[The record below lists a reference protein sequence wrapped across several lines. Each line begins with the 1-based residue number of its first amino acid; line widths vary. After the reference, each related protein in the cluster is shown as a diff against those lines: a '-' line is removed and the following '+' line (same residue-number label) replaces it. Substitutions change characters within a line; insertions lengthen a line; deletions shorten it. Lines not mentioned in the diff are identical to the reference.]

1 MGCAGSSE
9 TKAETTPS
17 QTSQKQKLTSTD
29 DKGRPK
35 GPKLTANGKTLVMGK
50 YEMHNAKEDIM
61 GEGTSSI
68 CRRGTDLSTGQDVAI
83 KVYKDQKGGGK
94 VKDVTMQ
101 KFKRQI
107 HVLKELGQP
116 FKKPA
121 DESLWHS
128 EMNSVKPSRVFMQLL
143 DYSKNAAGEPAP
155 DKDDGVLYVVTEL
168 AQYSLKDFLST
179 RREQSKQLSADEI
192 RNITKAIIMAMAG
205 LHAKGYV
212 HIDMKP
218 ENMMMFSGRLK
229 VIDVDGCVRAGTK
242 VSIQDSSIS
251 FSPCYCAPEWARF
264 LIKDNQPN
272 ITAAPALDVWSVGM
286 TLCELVSMDAILKP
300 QYANFLR
307 NASSHREAGFLFME
321 WLSSMRKAPVPK
333 AIEKGHPEFADLIAK
348 FLLVPKQAER
358 KSCAQALA
366 HPFIKS
372 ATSKDK
378 ALEEKDGDAPIRRQ
392 RDRPEDESV
401 DRPLHMGTLWKL
413 NRAADPKDAAS
424 WIKRDMWIA
433 SNHSLCYFSVKENK
447 RLVLI
452 DGKKL
457 TTGGVTNVSGVGKD
471 HAFKVE
477 LKSDEE
483 NDVIMLAGESADE
496 LKVWIDKLSKATSLD
511 AVVTM
516 QLGAQFAE
524 DVQKFKLAV
533 KNRRMK
539 IEEEDAGQFVP
550 IFKAKLWKLKTEGD
564 RKKKE
569 DWFLRE
575 MWVAKNGSVVYWSP
589 KEERELVYYTT
600 DDLARAAIAEIVD
613 GECCFDHAFRITLPP
628 VGDVEFT
635 PGEFAAESKDL
646 RKQWMNE
653 LKKFAH

>member
-1 MGCAGSSE
+1 
-9 TKAETTPS
+9 
-17 QTSQKQKLTSTD
+17 
-29 DKGRPK
+29 
-35 GPKLTANGKTLVMGK
+35 
-50 YEMHNAKEDIM
+50 
-61 GEGTSSI
+61 
-68 CRRGTDLSTGQDVAI
+68 
-83 KVYKDQKGGGK
+83 
-94 VKDVTMQ
+94 
-101 KFKRQI
+101 
-107 HVLKELGQP
+107 
-116 FKKPA
+116 
-121 DESLWHS
+121 
-128 EMNSVKPSRVFMQLL
+128 
-143 DYSKNAAGEPAP
+143 
-155 DKDDGVLYVVTEL
+155 
-168 AQYSLKDFLST
+168 
-179 RREQSKQLSADEI
+179 
-192 RNITKAIIMAMAG
+192 
-205 LHAKGYV
+205 
-212 HIDMKP
+212 
-218 ENMMMFSGRLK
+218 
-229 VIDVDGCVRAGTK
+229 
-242 VSIQDSSIS
+242 
-251 FSPCYCAPEWARF
+251 
-264 LIKDNQPN
+264 
-272 ITAAPALDVWSVGM
+272 
-286 TLCELVSMDAILKP
+286 
-300 QYANFLR
+300 
-307 NASSHREAGFLFME
+307 
-321 WLSSMRKAPVPK
+321 
-333 AIEKGHPEFADLIAK
+333 
-348 FLLVPKQAER
+348 
-358 KSCAQALA
+358 
-366 HPFIKS
+366 
-372 ATSKDK
+372 
-378 ALEEKDGDAPIRRQ
+378 LEEKDGDAPIRRQ

-483 NDVIMLAGESADE
+483 ENDVIMLASESADE